1 MTTVLDQTDG
11 PLMAN
16 RATESLS
23 RPHHLSKVRPQMHLP
38 SLNCVVQTLFG
49 KSNSNIKIQ
58 LYSNIN
64 KITNFALKI
73 TCLIFGFFIVKMML
87 VMAMSL
93 TMMVMTI
100 VKVVIMESSIS
111 GVERSVQKLHCL
123 MPSIW
128 SMTGIL

>member
-1 MTTVLDQTDG
+1 MTTVLDQTNG

-23 RPHHLSKVRPQMHLP
+23 RPHHLSKVLPQMHLP

-49 KSNSNIKIQ
+49 KCNNEIQ

-64 KITNFALKI
+64 KITNFAHKF
-73 TCLIFGFFIVKMML
+73 TWLIFGFFIIKMML

-111 GVERSVQKLHCL
+111 GVEGQFKNC
-123 MPSIW
+123 IA
-128 SMTGIL
+128 